1 MKRLKSIFINSK
13 IKKQVIMLFLP
24 IVILAI
30 SVIASVLYVYS
41 SSAIKKNASYV
52 FDNTTRQTA
61 NMIDNKFEFIFN
73 QCNNL
78 KNSTVVWRL
87 VNNTYKEEKSQ
98 REYKDVLE
106 LYKNMQFIYA
116 NSSNTIDSIAFKTK
130 SGNQLTLYND
140 MVYDQV
146 CINMEDYEAQETKV
160 NFGYS
165 WLNSH
170 QDTVFPTKI
179 HRDVMSLI
187 LKFKNTEQEDQGI
200 FIFNFKSNYFRQL
213 LDTSQISPNG
223 YMLLVSDDGV
233 LMPNDISE
241 KMQLSKSQIEEL
253 RQYLGK
259 QGHLEVEN
267 SKIREGFSLY
277 YSPLSVN
284 NWLLVSVVPNS
295 DLFSELSG
303 FKIIFITVISNAIL
317 ISILISLFSA
327 KIISRP
333 IETLSQQVIAYEKN
347 QDEKFYVEA
356 GKEIKTLE
364 NGLNHL
370 KMTVYKLL
378 NQVKEEQKQK
388 SKLELLIMQDQIKPH
403 FLYNTL
409 SSIKHLIE
417 MGDKEKAMKM
427 CLALIQFYKIGLSNG
442 KELITIKEEFEH
454 VKNYMAIQ
462 QLRYEEIF
470 EYSIEID
477 PGIEAIKIPKMTL
490 QPLVENAIYHG
501 MKLKESTGIIVL
513 TAQSIE
519 GGVRVTLYDDGVGMT
534 KQELEKLQ
542 RDIEIKEIDE
552 YKGSFG
558 VRNVVKRLQL
568 YYGPDM
574 IYKIES
580 CKEMYT
586 QITLEFPKQL
596 GGRLE

>member
-1 MKRLKSIFINSK
+1 MRRLKNIFIHAK
-13 IKKQVIMLFLP
+13 IKRQVIMLFLP
-24 IVILAI
+24 TITLAI

-41 SSAIKKNASYV
+41 SVAIKKNASYV
-52 FDNTTRQTA
+52 FENTTKQTA
-61 NMIDNKFEFIFN
+61 NIINDKFEFIFN

-78 KNSTVVWRL
+78 KNSTFVWRL
-87 VNNTYKEEKSQ
+87 VNNMYKKEKSQ
-98 REYKDVLE
+98 REYKDILE
-106 LYKNMQFIYA
+106 LYKSMQFIYA

-130 SGNQLTLYND
+130 AGNQLTLYND
-140 MVYDQV
+140 MVYDKV
-146 CINMEDYEAQETKV
+146 YINIEDYEEQEIKA

-170 QDTVFPTKI
+170 QDTVFPTRL

-200 FIFNFKSNYFRQL
+200 VIFNFKSNYFRQL

-223 YMLLVSDDGV
+223 YMLLVSTDGV
-233 LMPNDISE
+233 LMPNDINE
-241 KMQLSKSQIEEL
+241 KMQLNENQIKEL
-253 RQYLGK
+253 KQYLGK
-259 QGHLEVEN
+259 QGHLEMKN
-267 SKIREGFSLY
+267 SKTREGFSLY
-277 YSPLSVN
+277 YTPLSVN

-295 DLFSELSG
+295 DLFSELRG
-303 FKIIFITVISNAIL
+303 FKIIFLTVISNAVL
-317 ISILISLFSA
+317 ISILISLLSA
-327 KIISRP
+327 KVISKP

-347 QDEKFYVEA
+347 QDENFYVEA

-364 NGLNHL
+364 SGLNHL

-409 SSIKHLIE
+409 SSIKHLVE
-417 MGDKEKAMKM
+417 MENKEKAMKM
-427 CLALIQFYKIGLSNG
+427 CLSLIQFYKIGLSNG

-454 VKNYMAIQ
+454 VKNYMEIQ
-462 QLRYEEIF
+462 QLRYEQVF

-477 PGIEAIKIPKMTL
+477 QAVETIKIPKMTL

-513 TAQSIE
+513 TAESTE
-519 GGVRVTLYDDGVGMT
+519 DGVRVTLYDDGVGMT
-534 KQELEKLQ
+534 KEELDKLQ
-542 RDIEIKEIDE
+542 RGIKAKEIGDYE
-552 YKGSFG
+552 GSFG
-558 VRNVVKRLQL
+558 IRNVVKRLQL
-568 YYGPDM
+568 YFGPNM
-574 IYKIES
+574 RYKIES

-586 QITLEFPKQL
+586 QITLEFPKQ
-596 GGRLE
+596 

>member
-1 MKRLKSIFINSK
+1 
-13 IKKQVIMLFLP
+13 MLFLP

-454 VKNYMAIQ
+454 VKNYMSIQ

>member
-1 MKRLKSIFINSK
+1 
-13 IKKQVIMLFLP
+13 MLFLP

-98 REYKDVLE
+98 REYKDILE
-106 LYKNMQFIYA
+106 LYKSMQFIYA

-146 CINMEDYEAQETKV
+146 YINMEDYEAQETKA

-187 LKFKNTEQEDQGI
+187 LKFKNEEQEDQGI

-241 KMQLSKSQIEEL
+241 KMQLSESQIEEL

-267 SKIREGFSLY
+267 SRIREGFSLY

-303 FKIIFITVISNAIL
+303 FKIIFLTVISNAIL

-542 RDIEIKEIDE
+542 RDIEIKEIDD

-568 YYGPDM
+568 YYGSDM

>member
-1 MKRLKSIFINSK
+1 
-13 IKKQVIMLFLP
+13 MLFLP

-98 REYKDVLE
+98 REYKDILE
-106 LYKNMQFIYA
+106 LYKSMQFIYA

-146 CINMEDYEAQETKV
+146 YINMEDYEAQETKV

-187 LKFKNTEQEDQGI
+187 LKFKNEEQEDQGI

-241 KMQLSKSQIEEL
+241 KMQLSESQIEEL

-542 RDIEIKEIDE
+542 RDIEIKEIDD

-568 YYGPDM
+568 YYGSDM

>member
-1 MKRLKSIFINSK
+1 
-13 IKKQVIMLFLP
+13 MLFLP

-61 NMIDNKFEFIFN
+61 NMIDSKFEFIFN

-98 REYKDVLE
+98 REYKDILE
-106 LYKNMQFIYA
+106 LYKSMQFIYA

-146 CINMEDYEAQETKV
+146 YINMEDYEAQETKA

-187 LKFKNTEQEDQGI
+187 LKFKNEEQEDQGI

-241 KMQLSKSQIEEL
+241 KMQLSESQIEEL

-442 KELITIKEEFEH
+442 KELITIKEELEH

-542 RDIEIKEIDE
+542 RDIEIKEIDD

-568 YYGPDM
+568 YYGSDM

>member
-1 MKRLKSIFINSK
+1 
-13 IKKQVIMLFLP
+13 MLFLP

>member
-1 MKRLKSIFINSK
+1 
-13 IKKQVIMLFLP
+13 MLFLP

-165 WLNSH
+165 WLKSH

>member
-1 MKRLKSIFINSK
+1 
-13 IKKQVIMLFLP
+13 MLFLP

-98 REYKDVLE
+98 REYKDILE
-106 LYKNMQFIYA
+106 LYKSMQFIYA

-146 CINMEDYEAQETKV
+146 YINMEDYEAQETKV
-160 NFGYS
+160 NFEYS

-187 LKFKNTEQEDQGI
+187 LKFKNAEQEDQGI

-241 KMQLSKSQIEEL
+241 KMQLSESQIEEL

-267 SKIREGFSLY
+267 SKIGEGFSLY

-542 RDIEIKEIDE
+542 RDIEIKEIDD

-568 YYGPDM
+568 YYGSDM

>member
-1 MKRLKSIFINSK
+1 
-13 IKKQVIMLFLP
+13 MLFLP

-52 FDNTTRQTA
+52 FDNTTKQTA
-61 NMIDNKFEFIFN
+61 NMIDDKFEFIFN

-78 KNSTVVWRL
+78 KNSTFVWRL
-87 VNNTYKEEKSQ
+87 VNNTYKKEKSQ
-98 REYKDVLE
+98 REYKDILE
-106 LYKNMQFIYA
+106 MHKSMQFIYA

-130 SGNQLTLYND
+130 SGHQLTLYDD

-146 CINMEDYEAQETKV
+146 YINMEEYEEQETKA

-170 QDTVFPTKI
+170 QDTVFPTKT
-179 HRDVMSLI
+179 HRDVMSLV
-187 LKFKNTEQEDQGI
+187 LKFKNTEKEDQGI
-200 FIFNFKSNYFRQL
+200 VIFNFKSNYFRQL

-241 KMQLSKSQIEEL
+241 KVQLNESQIEEL

-267 SKIREGFSLY
+267 SKMRDGLSLY
-277 YSPLSVN
+277 YTPLSVN

-303 FKIIFITVISNAIL
+303 FKVIFLMVISNAVL
-317 ISILISLFSA
+317 ISIVISLFSA

-347 QDEKFYVEA
+347 QDETFYVEA

-378 NQVKEEQKQK
+378 NQVKNEQKQK
-388 SKLELLIMQDQIKPH
+388 SKLELLIMQNQIKPH

-417 MGDKEKAMKM
+417 MEDKEKAMKM
-427 CLALIQFYKIGLSNG
+427 CLSLIQFYKIGLSNG
-442 KELITIKEEFEH
+442 KELITIKEEFQH
-454 VKNYMAIQ
+454 VKNYMDIQ
-462 QLRYEEIF
+462 QLRYEAVF
-470 EYSIEID
+470 DYSIEID
-477 PGIEAIKIPKMTL
+477 QAVEAIKIPKMTL

-542 RDIEIKEIDE
+542 RDIEIKEIGD

-558 VRNVVKRLQL
+558 IRNVVKRLQL
-568 YYGPDM
+568 YFGPNM

-596 GGRLE
+596 GGKLE